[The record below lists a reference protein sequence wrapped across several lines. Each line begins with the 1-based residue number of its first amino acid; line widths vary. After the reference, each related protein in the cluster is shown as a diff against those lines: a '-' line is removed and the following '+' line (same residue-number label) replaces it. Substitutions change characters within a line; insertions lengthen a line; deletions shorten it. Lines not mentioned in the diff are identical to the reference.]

1 MDGKPAGCG
10 CYRDAGEG
18 QTVEMKRMY
27 VQDEKRGKGIASR
40 VLRELEAWA
49 KEAGKERAI
58 LETGLGQPEAIALYK
73 KCGYRQIDRYE
84 PYTDREDSVCMA
96 KLL

>member
-1 MDGKPAGCG
+1 
-10 CYRDAGEG
+10 
-18 QTVEMKRMY
+18 MY